1 MLYYYTSVCALFGLL
16 IGSFLNVVIYRVPRG
31 ESIAVPPSHCPS
43 CGHFLKPWEL
53 VPVFS
58 YLFLKGRCRQCHA
71 RISWRYP
78 GVELLTAALFLAA
91 AWQNQG
97 VLNLRLGLN
106 LIFISILIA
115 LTFID
120 IDTLTLPDVLVWP
133 LLGIALAAAFFVPGG
148 ASGWVSLVSAVGAGA
163 LFWLIALIYPQ
174 GMGLGDVK
182 LVAALG
188 AMLGFPLIILA
199 VFLASFFGSLI
210 GGSLLLLRKLKF
222 RQHIPFGPFLAGGA
236 VISLLWG
243 ERIIALYWSVI
254 FPS

>member
-1 MLYYYTSVCALFGLL
+1 M
-16 IGSFLNVVIYRVPRG
+16 
-31 ESIAVPPSHCPS
+31 
-43 CGHFLKPWEL
+43 
-53 VPVFS
+53 FS
-58 YLFLKGRCRQCHA
+58 YVFLKGHCRQCHA

-78 GVELLTAALFLAA
+78 GVELLTAALFAVA

-106 LIFISILIA
+106 LIYISMLIA

-133 LLGIALAAAFFVPGG
+133 LLGIASAAAFFVPGG
-148 ASGWVSLVSAVGAGA
+148 PSGWESLVSAAGAGA
-163 LFWLIALIYPQ
+163 LFWLIALIYPR

-188 AMLGFPLIILA
+188 AMLGFPLIIIA
-199 VFLASFFGSLI
+199 VFLASFSGSLT
-210 GGSLLLLRKLKF
+210 GGSLMLLRKLQF
-222 RQHIPFGPFLAGGA
+222 RQQIPFGPFLAGGA

-243 ERIIALYWSVI
+243 ERIIAWYFSFFLS
-254 FPS
+254 